1 MSDENKY
8 INIALKFIE
17 NNNKNL
23 GQIYLEH
30 YKTNG
35 HGVIVIN
42 LSDVDLQSNINVSFV
57 PMNILDADI
66 VEKINDRKLY
76 NNEDIIY
83 FFLITPNEE
92 KILEIDIKTLC

>member
-30 YKTNG
+30 YKK
-35 HGVIVIN
+35 
-42 LSDVDLQSNINVSFV
+42 
-57 PMNILDADI
+57 A
-66 VEKINDRKLY
+66 RK
-76 NNEDIIY
+76 
-83 FFLITPNEE
+83 
-92 KILEIDIKTLC
+92 